1 MREIWIDVIN
11 FEENY
16 QVSNMGRFRSKDAV
30 INRTDGKSYV
40 KKGRILKPTYY
51 SNGYNQLML
60 YKNKKRYTF
69 ISHRVVAKHFI
80 PNIDNKKE
88 VNHINNVKDDN
99 RVENLE
105 WCTPSENIQKALIYN
120 PNFGKNRGR
129 ENNRLTETDVI
140 QIKKMINDNLKN
152 SEIISKY
159 KISASS
165 FFNIKSNKTWS
176 HLKQ

>member
-1 MREIWIDVIN
+1 MIEIWIDVVN

-16 QVSNMGRFRSKDAV
+16 QVSNMGRFRSKDTI
-30 INRTDGKSYV
+30 INRTYGKSYV
-40 KKGRILKPTYY
+40 KIGRILKPTYY

-60 YKNKKRYTF
+60 YKDKKRYTF
-69 ISHRVVAKHFI
+69 IAHRVIASHFI
-80 PNIDNKKE
+80 PNIDDKKE

-105 WCTPSENIQKALIYN
+105 WCSPSENIQKALIHN
-120 PNFGKNRGR
+120 PNFGKNRGK
-129 ENNRLTETDVI
+129 ENNRLTEIDVI

-152 SEIISKY
+152 NEILSKY

-176 HLKQ
+176 HLK